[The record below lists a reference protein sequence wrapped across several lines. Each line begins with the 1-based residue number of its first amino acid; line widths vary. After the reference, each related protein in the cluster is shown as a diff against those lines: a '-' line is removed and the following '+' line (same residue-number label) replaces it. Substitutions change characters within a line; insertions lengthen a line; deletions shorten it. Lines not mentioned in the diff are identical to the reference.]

1 MPDDRPSGKA
11 RKFPMCFRFS
21 WLFFL
26 ILNLCGG
33 QNKSLG
39 ATGHWLVA
47 FWVQLGMKKRQK
59 KLEGMHPGKFT
70 WNPKMEVQIINIY
83 TYIFLFKQVMFRFQ
97 PLIFR
102 GVHPDSNS
110 SNCSEEMYCF
120 FIPESKGKL
129 MKHGCVLLE
138 VKRSNQTFL
147 GEETQC
153 DINWFIPIAK
163 YCQRKKIHT
172 LHIV

>member
-1 MPDDRPSGKA
+1 MGKQGNSLCVVDSA
-11 RKFPMCFRFS
+11 GC
-21 WLFFL
+21 FFL
-26 ILNLCGG
+26 ILKEGKKEFGCNWSVVGWF
-33 QNKSLG
+33 LG
-39 ATGHWLVA
+39 ATGNE
-47 FWVQLGMKKRQK
+47 KKAEKVGRDAPWK
-59 KLEGMHPGKFT
+59 IHME
-70 WNPKMEVQIINIY
+70 PKDGGLVQII
-83 TYIFLFKQVMFRFQ
+83 YIHIFFLFKQVMFRFQ

-138 VKRSNQTFL
+138 VKRSNQTFP